1 MLYTTTSSPPQR
13 HQIAGVPV
21 FMSRYGEAI
30 RERREWV
37 GFSTAT
43 DCARASEQLALDEP
57 TIFKKFSQSSLSRWE
72 LDKTGQFIQG
82 AHGMSLRTLSYL
94 LKWSSDEFEEHVGVP
109 VGKVPYLDDGPD
121 NRTTIRSEELLVVGG
136 LVKVPVF
143 GVANGG
149 KPHDYGVLLVKPSM
163 VRGDNTRAFQVEGDS
178 MDTGR
183 EGAIMDGDYVLVD
196 LSLTEPVNGRVFLL
210 EIIGDGMT
218 VKRLRNVDGAWVFLS
233 DNPEAGESWRDDQ
246 VRIIGRVYGR
256 VDFEEIH

>member
-1 MLYTTTSSPPQR
+1 MLRSVTSSPPRR
-13 HQIAGVPV
+13 HLLIGVPTL
-21 FMSRYGEAI
+21 MSRFGEAI

-37 GFSTAT
+37 GFTTAT

-57 TIFKKFSQSSLSRWE
+57 TRFKKFSQSSLSRWE

-82 AHGMSLRTLSYL
+82 AHGMSLRTLAYL
-94 LKWSSDEFEEHVGVP
+94 LKWNSNEFERHVGVP
-109 VGKVPYLDDGPD
+109 VGKVPYLDDNAGSFSAALPD
-121 NRTTIRSEELLVVGG
+121 DLEVLGG

-143 GVANGG
+143 GVVNGG
-149 KPHDYGVLLVKPSM
+149 RPQDYGVLLVKPSM
-163 VRGDNTRAFQVEGDS
+163 VRGDNTRAFQVEGSS

-183 EGAIMDGDYVLVD
+183 EGGIRDGDYVLVD
-196 LSLTEPVNGRVFLL
+196 LSLKDPINGKVFLL

-218 VKRLRNVDGAWVFLS
+218 VKRLRNVDGNWVFLS